1 MDEDEEEFESMLEGP
16 PVARHLTV
24 EALHEPL
31 DVLDLRPATILGD
44 DSSVRDC
51 VDLMKTKHV
60 SAIAIVGGGGQL
72 SGIFTERDLVTRVI
86 DSSRNWAETPVVDF
100 MTRDPE
106 RLHAHQGI
114 WLVLNLMHNGG
125 YRHVPV
131 VDDDDRP
138 ITMCSVRDI
147 VGYLAEFFPE
157 EVLNLPP
164 DPTAEPKARYGG

>member
-1 MDEDEEEFESMLEGP
+1 MDEDEDEFESMLEGP
-16 PVARHLTV
+16 PVVRQLTV

-31 DVLDLRPATILGD
+31 DALDLRPAVTLA
-44 DSSVRDC
+44 DSASVRDC
-51 VDLMKTKHV
+51 VDLMKAKHV
-60 SAIAIVGGGGQL
+60 SAVAVVTDGRL
-72 SGIFTERDLVTRVI
+72 AGIFTERDLVTRVI
-86 DSSRNWAETPVVDF
+86 DPARDWSDMAVVDF

-106 RLHAHQGI
+106 RLGAHQGI

-131 VDDDDRP
+131 VDDDNRP
-138 ITMCSVRDI
+138 VAMCSVRDI

-164 DPTAEPKARYGG
+164 DPTAEPKERYGG